1 MATNAEEMMARRKGP
16 KQAIF
21 DKEAAKETAGK
32 ISRELSNYFRFE
44 TLTKKRLQIEDQAEE
59 TGKMKSM
66 DPMPKLDIQMPP
78 APVSGG
84 ESSVAPD
91 PRRKKKK
98 PGKPDAALVPSRR
111 TSRFDKAELR
121 KRIIEAQK
129 RRRNRVIQG
138 IIVPPSGA
146 IHGEPVGQ
154 LPYKYRG
161 LVADCFL

>member
-1 MATNAEEMMARRKGP
+1 M
-16 KQAIF
+16 QQF
-21 DKEAAKETAGK
+21 VDKEAAQKQAVK
-32 ISRELSNYFRFE
+32 ISRELSNYFRSE
-44 TLTKKRLQIEDQAEE
+44 TFTKKRLAIEQQAEE

-98 PGKPDAALVPSRR
+98 TGKPEAALVPSRR

-129 RRRNRVIQG
+129 RRRNRVVQGIVVPPRGVIQG
-138 IIVPPSGA
+138 EA
-146 IHGEPVGQ
+146 IGQ
-154 LPYKYRG
+154 QSSKYRG
-161 LVADCFL
+161 ITAD